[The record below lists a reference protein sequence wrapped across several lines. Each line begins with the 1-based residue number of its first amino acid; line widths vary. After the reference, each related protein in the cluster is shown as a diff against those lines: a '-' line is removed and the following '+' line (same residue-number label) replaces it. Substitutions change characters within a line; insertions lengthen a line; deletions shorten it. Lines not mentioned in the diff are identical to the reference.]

1 VTVKALLA
9 RIVVVVLC
17 CVGLATMNP
26 VSAEA
31 ASAIQITKVYYNS
44 PGSDY
49 GSNTSLNAE
58 WVRITNTGT
67 TYRTLTG
74 WTLRDAS
81 AHVYTF
87 PTFKIAPGAR
97 GSTCTPARAPTPRLT
112 SIGAVAGTCGTTP
125 GTRRRCAELTGS
137 GSIPA
142 RRPRAVLATST
153 ASAS

>member
-1 VTVKALLA
+1 MAVKALLV

-97 GSTCTPARAPTPRLT
+97 VYVHTGKGTNTTSHKYWGRSWYVWNNTGDKATLRRADGVWIDSCSST
-112 SIGAVAGTCGTTP
+112 
-125 GTRRRCAELTGS
+125 S
-137 GSIPA
+137 GG
-142 RRPRAVLATST
+142 LGYKYC
-153 ASAS
+153 